1 MKEEAKEI
9 VQAVSETIKER
20 ASNPIIVTFIISWCV
35 YNWNALLLLAFSK
48 ETIAKRIDIAS
59 QQFIETESW
68 LLPVIF
74 TVGYCLLSK
83 PLNAGLRKLM
93 EKIDHFVISLEYSK
107 EMAKQKHEEQ
117 LEILKAKKE
126 MAYDS
131 TKTDEKSKIQKMNE
145 EMTESKKREGA
156 LTLEVDEL
164 KKSKLELEAS
174 QEKFKKD
181 RIQFETQ
188 INKLNANEQ
197 NLKEKISQLQKD
209 FSKSQD
215 ELRVMNS
222 FSENITQDHSN
233 LTDKNKNLEKENT
246 SLQQRIITLENL
258 ADSLEE
264 RIENYKKNISL
275 QPHRFGGIGLGS
287 LADTSELN
295 KEIMDKYIN
304 ASSSFPTNW
313 AGVLG
318 GIGEVDKEMNKKS
331 TNSSA
336 HSNKVKKN

>member
-145 EMTESKKREGA
+145 EITQSKDREGT
-156 LTLEVDEL
+156 LTQEINTLQEE
-164 KKSKLELEAS
+164 KSKLNTE
-174 QEKFKKD
+174 
-181 RIQFETQ
+181 
-188 INKLNANEQ
+188 INKLKKQ
-197 NLKEKISQLQKD
+197 GNL
-209 FSKSQD
+209 
-215 ELRVMNS
+215 
-222 FSENITQDHSN
+222 FSEQIRDINQERQSLLDSITELENTNSILENNIN
-233 LTDKNKNLEKENT
+233 EFKNKNKE
-246 SLQQRIITLENL
+246 
-258 ADSLEE
+258 LEE
-264 RIENYKKNISL
+264 EKKYLLNKMIV
-275 QPHRFGGIGLGS
+275 LGS
-287 LADTSELN
+287 DIISNNFKVESTDTSKQTSQTQEQ
-295 KEIMDKYIN
+295 D
-304 ASSSFPTNW
+304 
-313 AGVLG
+313 
-318 GIGEVDKEMNKKS
+318 
-331 TNSSA
+331 
-336 HSNKVKKN
+336 NKVDSKLSAIIKKFNN